1 MWDYK
6 AYRAYGD
13 KYIVLKFIK
22 IGLSIVI
29 TVLLQ
34 LQGVTINLGF
44 EISLTVIL
52 FSVHFLLLKLRVKI
66 ELTGRERIR
75 PLSILAYLIHA
86 TSYVSSFEYTRCQRS
101 RTVQIKNIK
110 LHIVTDIKVTI
121 NSLSVF
127 GFRYLVGGRV
137 TTILKKTM
145 SKFSPDLWSYVLYT
159 CMSYKGMYTYHT
171 CMHKRACV
179 YTLYLCMYIVCLYV
193 NWVFMWTKSNVNVSY
208 VWME

>member
-29 TVLLQ
+29 TVILQ
-34 LQGVTINLGF
+34 LQGVTIDIGF

-52 FSVHFLLLKLRVKI
+52 FSVDFLLKLRVNI

-75 PLSILAYLIHA
+75 PFSILAYLIHA
-86 TSYVSSFEYTRCQRS
+86 TSYVSSFEYTRRQRS
-101 RTVQIKNIK
+101 RNVQIKNIK

-145 SKFSPDLWSYVLYT
+145 SKFSPDL
-159 CMSYKGMYTYHT
+159 
-171 CMHKRACV
+171 
-179 YTLYLCMYIVCLYV
+179 
-193 NWVFMWTKSNVNVSY
+193 
-208 VWME
+208 

>member
-145 SKFSPDLWSYVLYT
+145 SDV
-159 CMSYKGMYTYHT
+159 
-171 CMHKRACV
+171 
-179 YTLYLCMYIVCLYV
+179 
-193 NWVFMWTKSNVNVSY
+193 
-208 VWME
+208 